1 MVDGCDEI
9 LAGIPVGRCLGIYVS
24 FIFSRGPCNVL
35 TLRGLKNES
44 EQWFALL
51 EQRFK
56 IKLNN
61 ASNLKTKSKVVVV
74 TGNQIVVIPFR
85 AEVMGT
91 SHCTHRNQRWFPLE
105 TSSRW

>member
-44 EQWFALL
+44 EQ
-51 EQRFK
+51 
-56 IKLNN
+56 
-61 ASNLKTKSKVVVV
+61 
-74 TGNQIVVIPFR
+74 
-85 AEVMGT
+85 
-91 SHCTHRNQRWFPLE
+91 
-105 TSSRW
+105 